1 MSKPPESPVGPA
13 VRALDALEGAGA
25 AIERE
30 PAGEDD
36 ADILDRTVAMAEG
49 ESERTVVVDSRGG
62 VPLAAHTEVSS
73 QDPLLGATLEGK
85 YRLDAP
91 LGSGGTGRVYL
102 ARQLSLGR
110 VVAIKVMRPEL
121 DPDGEQRFEERFF
134 REASMAGALQH
145 PNVVT
150 VHDFGRTADGLCF
163 IVMELLGGLSM
174 KELLRGGPM
183 ELGRCVGLFE
193 QVVRGLRHAHKAGLI
208 HRDMK
213 PGNIQILPGDE
224 GLDHVKILDFGL
236 VKGEGDVAITHH
248 GTFLG
253 TPHYAP
259 PEQVRGESTTP
270 RSDLYSVGVMM
281 YRALTGKLPF
291 GGETAVAVAM
301 AHVREA
307 YPPMA
312 ERAPA
317 ARVPAEVEAV
327 VRRCMAKEP
336 ADRYPDADALLIDL
350 IHLRRRYAPDQPSV
364 VGSAAISEAAAV
376 RAPPAASP
384 PVVEPAASPS
394 PAPAPAPAPPR
405 RAGLWIAALL
415 GLFGLGAFGVLGALA
430 LWRGGANEEAEAA
443 LVLAPG
449 AVAVEEEA
457 APVVAPS
464 TRTVALSITST
475 PPGAEVRSAGVL
487 LGLTP
492 LEHSETV
499 DGDAAEPFL
508 DLELRLAG
516 HEPATRRV
524 LLEGEAAAAAVAL
537 TPLPAPKAEAPRP
550 AAEKAA
556 PAATPAPRP
565 AEPRA
570 PASSG
575 RIVDGVAFT
584 AAEAEATLRYLNSAT
599 AAQIRE
605 AGVAPHQTN
614 LIVAG
619 RPWASVEAFG
629 ATAQIGEKTVRAVYE
644 AAR

>member
-1 MSKPPESPVGPA
+1 MSKAPEIPA
-13 VRALDALEGAGA
+13 VQATRALGGAGA
-25 AIERE
+25 TL
-30 PAGEDD
+30 AGELTREDD
-36 ADILDRTVAMAEG
+36 ADILDRTVAIAEG
-49 ESERTVVVDSRGG
+49 ESERTVVVDSRAG
-62 VPLAAHTEVSS
+62 VPLSAMPGLSS

-163 IVMELLGGLSM
+163 IVMELLGGVSF

-183 ELGRCVGLFE
+183 EIGRCVGLFE

-236 VKGEGDVAITHH
+236 VKGEGDVAITQH

-259 PEQVRGESTTP
+259 PEQVRGEDTNP

-281 YRALTGKLPF
+281 YRALTGKLPY

-301 AHVREA
+301 AHVREP

-312 ERAPA
+312 ERAPN

-327 VRRCMAKEP
+327 VRRCMAKAP
-336 ADRYPDADALLIDL
+336 ADRYPDADALLIEL
-350 IHLRRRYAPDQPSV
+350 INLRRRYAPDQPSV
-364 VGSAAISEAAAV
+364 VGSAAITEAAAEV
-376 RAPPAASP
+376 PAAPPAP
-384 PVVEPAASPS
+384 PPLAIPIEAP
-394 PAPAPAPAPPR
+394 PAPAPQGR
-405 RAGLWIAALL
+405 SGLWMAALL
-415 GLFGLGAFGVLGALA
+415 GLFGLVGLLGLGTLGGMA
-430 LWRGGANEEAEAA
+430 LWGGGAEDEAGA

-449 AVAVEEEA
+449 AVAVVEEA
-457 APVVAPS
+457 EAPAAPTTRVVAL
-464 TRTVALSITST
+464 AITSA
-475 PPGAEVRSAGVL
+475 PPGAEVRAGGLL

-499 DGDAAEPFL
+499 DLNAAEPFL

-524 LLEGEAAAAAVAL
+524 LLSGESAALAVAL
-537 TPLPAPKAEAPRP
+537 TPLPVPKPEAPRP
-550 AAEKAA
+550 AVEKAA
-556 PAATPAPRP
+556 PVPSSTPTPRP
-565 AEPRA
+565 VETRA
-570 PASSG
+570 PAPSG

-599 AAQIRE
+599 AEQIRE
-605 AGVAPHQTN
+605 AGVVAHQTN

-629 ATAQIGEKTVRAVYE
+629 ATPQIGEKTVRAVYE